1 MSRNELIIELL
12 NKLDQN
18 IVFTFDVYK
27 DSVTIF
33 LVNESSK
40 TIKFNKTIKN
50 QFDKIFKW

>member
-12 NKLDQN
+12 NKIDQN

-40 TIKFNKTIKN
+40 TIKFNKTIKS
-50 QFDKIFKW
+50 QFDKIFK

>member
-40 TIKFNKTIKN
+40 TIKFNKTIKS
-50 QFDKIFKW
+50 QFDKIFKQ